1 MLAKSLIDDFYE
13 MVEFTRKT
21 LLSKL
26 YPLLSNR
33 NMKINRKFNKYILDV
48 DYTESILFIIMLQA
62 QPDQFKIEDH
72 YSNPKFP
79 FYHLAENIYNP
90 ILGMY
95 ENKYS
100 TNFAKAYNNYQF
112 LEFNHF
118 IEEIKAI

>member
-100 TNFAKAYNNYQF
+100 TNFAKAYNNY
-112 LEFNHF
+112 
-118 IEEIKAI
+118 